1 MDKPA
6 YLTDEQF
13 AEAGAALTAKRK
25 ARLGPAKKPRVN
37 GEDKFLDGVLIVELE
52 CAANIKPEPILW
64 LWKNWLALGKLHIL
78 AGQPGKGKS
87 TIALKIAAAVS
98 SGGKLPDGTSA
109 KRGGVVIWSAEDD
122 ASDTLTRALKRRAQI
137 CPAFTLS
144 GGLRTARANARSI
157 RQRTFSPY
165 ARRSWPLAAPS

>member
-37 GEDKFLDGVLIVELE
+37 GEDKFLDGVQGDQVIVELE

-64 LWKNWLALGKLHIL
+64 LWENWLALG
-78 AGQPGKGKS
+78 
-87 TIALKIAAAVS
+87 
-98 SGGKLPDGTSA
+98 
-109 KRGGVVIWSAEDD
+109 
-122 ASDTLTRALKRRAQI
+122 
-137 CPAFTLS
+137 
-144 GGLRTARANARSI
+144 
-157 RQRTFSPY
+157 
-165 ARRSWPLAAPS
+165 